1 MLAERGGG
9 YRAMSYPSGA
19 AACSGA
25 ILAVVKSGDH
35 ILVTD
40 SAYGPTRHFC
50 DTLLKKM
57 GVETT
62 YFAPTIGAGIRE
74 LLRPNTTLVF
84 LESPGSMTF
93 AVQAVPMI
101 CEIAPTH
108 DPTENR

>member
-62 YFAPTIGAGIRE
+62 YFAPTIRAGIRD
-74 LLRPNTTLVF
+74 LLRRSEERRGGKECVSTCRSRGWPY
-84 LESPGSMTF
+84 
-93 AVQAVPMI
+93 Q
-101 CEIAPTH
+101 
-108 DPTENR
+108 